1 MISKIR
7 FPKKI
12 KSKTKTKKT
21 KKGIS
26 LTQITDTADFKK

>member
-12 KSKTKTKKT
+12 KSKTKTKKDE
-21 KKGIS
+21 KGN
-26 LTQITDTADFKK
+26 ITNTNNRNS